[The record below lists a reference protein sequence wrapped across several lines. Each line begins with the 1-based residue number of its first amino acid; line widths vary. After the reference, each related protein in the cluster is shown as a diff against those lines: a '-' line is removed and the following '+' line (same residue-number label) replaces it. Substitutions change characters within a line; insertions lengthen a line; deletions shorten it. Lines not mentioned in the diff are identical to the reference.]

1 MYQKP
6 AVLVNFSETENLLN
20 EKRAITIAA
29 SADEKLGTVKE
40 KTTDQPFIATPISRN
55 ETF

>member
-1 MYQKP
+1 MYQKSP
-6 AVLVNFSETENLLN
+6 VLVNFSETENLLN

-29 SADEKLGTVKE
+29 SADKKLRTVKE
-40 KTTDQPFIATPISRN
+40 KTTDQPFIAAPISRN